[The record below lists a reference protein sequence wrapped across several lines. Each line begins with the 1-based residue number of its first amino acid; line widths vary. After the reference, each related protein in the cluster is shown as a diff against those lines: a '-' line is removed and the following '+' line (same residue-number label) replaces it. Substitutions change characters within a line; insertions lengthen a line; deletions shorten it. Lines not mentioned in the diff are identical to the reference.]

1 MIIHKIGNVLD
12 QRDTDFICH
21 QVNCK
26 GVMGAGLAKQIKHLL
41 TPEQFAAYQK
51 VCKEKG
57 DKMLGEIQMLK
68 SKDGRTI
75 INAFGENIPTGTG
88 CDTNYKALFE
98 CTETIKEFAE
108 EHKID
113 IAIPGFIGC
122 GLAGGDWNF
131 VYHVIFEKLFQDS
144 DITLYVY
151 WLNQQ
156 LYQDGLRIANERKTN
171 YRFEWN
177 FNIRTNSDYEKFVE
191 TTKKEESSFP
201 VNYKQAARLFCQYDN
216 GKCIM
221 VELQIPTYAMLHL
234 LDEEECLPWIDAYM
248 VDNMYDYSAECEIYS
263 GYGNNKPV
271 TRNNAEQI
279 MLQIAK
285 DLSEGIGQWL

>member
-75 INAFGENIPTGTG
+75 INAFGESIPTGTG
-88 CDTNYKALFE
+88 CDTNYEALFK
-98 CTETIKEFAE
+98 CAETIKYFAE
-108 EHKID
+108 EHRID

-177 FNIRTNSDYEKFVE
+177 SDIKTQGDYEKNPFL
-191 TTKKEESSFP
+191 
-201 VNYKQAARLFCQYDN
+201 VNYEQVARFFYQYDN

-221 VELQIPTYAMLHL
+221 VELEIPIYAMLQL
-234 LDEEECLPWIDAYM
+234 LDEEECLPWVDAYKYVFFIKSLFDFLYFNLVFVHINREM
-248 VDNMYDYSAECEIYS
+248 NHEGRKKECLKKS
-263 GYGNNKPV
+263 
-271 TRNNAEQI
+271 
-279 MLQIAK
+279 
-285 DLSEGIGQWL
+285 